1 MPIITTLVTR
11 AVLGRC
17 DGQSPSAS
25 RAIIT
30 WPDDLGRRQIA
41 HQLLRAGVAEAA
53 IQRAADLR
61 GDAQRAAVRF
71 RE

>member
-11 AVLGRC
+11 RFSPV

-25 RAIIT
+25 RAT
-30 WPDDLGRRQIA
+30 MSWPTISIGRQIA

-53 IQRAADLR
+53 IERAAHLR
-61 GDAQRAAVRF
+61 RDAERAAVRL